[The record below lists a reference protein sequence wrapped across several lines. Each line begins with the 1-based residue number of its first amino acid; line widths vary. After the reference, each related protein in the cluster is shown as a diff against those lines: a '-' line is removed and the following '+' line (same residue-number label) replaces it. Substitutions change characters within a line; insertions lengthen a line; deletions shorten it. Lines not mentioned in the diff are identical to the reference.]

1 MDRKTEDLLD
11 NKSISELLDVT
22 LREVAKASNEIR
34 TAQNDIAKAQNRM
47 RFCVLLLNR
56 LKERENDGFKSNSN

>member
-34 TAQNDIAKAQNRM
+34 SAQNDIAKAQSRM